1 MKIAFFN
8 LGAWEKEYLQVNKEF
23 ASLQAEK
30 MFFES
35 PLGKDTIPADR
46 DFDIVSVF
54 IDSIIS
60 QEVLDALPNLKYIA
74 TSSTGYDHID
84 IEICKARNIAVSNVP
99 TYGEH
104 TVAEYTFA
112 LMLALLRKI
121 CESNHRVK
129 ESGSFNLQGLRG
141 FDLSGKTLGVIGTG
155 KIGRNVI
162 KIAKGFNMEVVAFDP
177 YPDDAFAESLA
188 FRYAPFEEVL
198 KLSDIIT
205 LHVPY
210 NNKTHHLI
218 NKDSLQIIK
227 KGAWLINTS
236 RGGIIE
242 TEALIEA
249 LQNGSLAGAA
259 LDVLEE
265 EGIIK
270 DELHFLLKNYNKTE
284 EVNLRTVLADHAL
297 IDMPNVIITP
307 HNAFNTEEAL
317 KRILDAT
324 IQNIKGFIEGNPVNL
339 VS

>member
-8 LGAWEKEYLQVNKEF
+8 LGGREKEYLQASEEF
-23 ASLQAEK
+23 KALGAENI
-30 MFFES
+30 FFDE
-35 PLGKDTIPADR
+35 PLARDTIPAER
-46 DFDIVSVF
+46 EFDIASVF
-54 IDSIIS
+54 IDSVIS
-60 QEVLDALPNLKYIA
+60 GEVLDAILRMKYIA

-84 IEICKARNIAVSNVP
+84 ISACKAKNVAVSNVP

-104 TVAEYTFA
+104 TVAEFTFA

-129 ESGSFNLQGLRG
+129 ESGKFTLEGLRG
-141 FDLSGKTLGVIGTG
+141 VDVSGKTLGVIGTG

-162 KIAKGFNMEVVAFDP
+162 KIAKGFDMKVIAYDP
-177 YPDDAFAESLA
+177 YPDEALAASSA
-188 FRYAPFEEVL
+188 FRYAPLEEVL
-198 KLSDIIT
+198 GASDIVT

-210 NNKTHHLI
+210 NNETHHLI
-218 NKDSLQIIK
+218 NKDSLRAIK
-227 KGAWLINTS
+227 RGAFIINTS

-242 TEALIEA
+242 TQALIEA
-249 LQNGSLAGAA
+249 LQDGSLAGAA

-270 DELHFLLKNYNKTE
+270 DELHFLLKNDKPE
-284 EVNLRTVLADHAL
+284 EASLRTVLADHIL

-307 HNAFNTEEAL
+307 HNAFNTDEAL

-324 IQNIKGFIEGNPVNL
+324 VKNIKGFLEGKPVNL
-339 VS
+339 VT